1 MFQTVK
7 TGNVPTVQ
15 AVRAVQERQSFTMTI
30 SIRRE
35 NSWAYRAS
43 QKFRPSGDITIV
55 FSKASNL
62 PDKLFMSKRGIF
74 NKTNILTSLF
84 QILEDLPVKLPETS
98 LRSAVKVVGWNAVF
112 VIFSS
117 LSVLPK
123 KFFFFFVERIE

>member
-30 SIRRE
+30 SIR
-35 NSWAYRAS
+35 AYRAS

-74 NKTNILTSLF
+74 NKTNILTSSF

-123 KFFFFFVERIE
+123 KFFFFC